1 MKRKTILVVDDNE
14 INRDILR
21 EILIDSYN
29 VAEAENGEA
38 ALERLRSGGDEISLI
53 LLDMM
58 MPVMNGYEFLSKAKA
73 DRELSLI
80 PVIVLTQSD
89 TEDVEIAAFSS
100 GATDFVRKPYRPEII
115 RHRIASLITLRE
127 TAAMANEYRFDR
139 TTGLYTKA
147 YFYQQAKEL
156 LEQHPER
163 EYDII
168 CSNVENFKLY
178 NDTFGVAKGDEL
190 LVGIAALSKEHMARY
205 GIYGRLGADRFMYL
219 CERHRDFQEQG
230 FEAFLDQI
238 NAMPQARGRVTLKWG
253 IYHVEDRGVSI
264 ERMCDR
270 AFLAADTIKGQY
282 GVLSATYDDRL
293 REKLLREQALTDEM
307 QKALQGG
314 QFCVYYQPKISLS
327 DGSLAGAEALV
338 RWKHPELGFLSPGEF
353 IPLFEKNGFI
363 SELDSFVWES
373 VCAQLRLWRDKGFPA
388 LPVSVNVSRADMY
401 QPDLPERLLALV
413 ERYALLPEELHLEV
427 TESAYTESPGQIIAT
442 VRRLREQ
449 GFIVELDDFGS
460 GYSSLNMLNTMPL
473 DILKLDMKFIQ
484 TEMARPR
491 GQGILRFI
499 VGMAKWMNLHV
510 VAEGVETREQVER
523 LREMGCDD
531 AQGYYFSRPLPVTE
545 FETAVLERPK
555 TQQPSG
561 AEKRISA
568 KKGTHILIVDEDEE
582 RRARLVEIISAR
594 YPVLEAT
601 DASSAIVLICEH
613 AQTIAAMLLSV
624 TLPEEGDAR
633 LLRMIA
639 ENREE
644 WRVPML
650 ALGGADAQVEE
661 RVLALGADDYAVGP
675 HTGRGLLLRLERLM
689 EAEHCRRRER
699 RLSDEA
705 NRDFLTGLLNR
716 RGLSEA
722 MGSMTTEDLPAAV
735 YLFDLDGLKAVNDR
749 TGHKAGDELIRR
761 FAETLRRH
769 TRREDVLARY
779 GGDEFVAVL
788 RHMGSGEQAQ
798 DKGNAICQAF
808 ARMILECG
816 EEAGCSAGV
825 AVCPTD
831 GKISEALIRR
841 ADRAL
846 YSAKQA
852 GKGCCRLYCPGQG

>member
-1 MKRKTILVVDDNE
+1 MRKTILVVDDNE

-29 VAEAENGEA
+29 VAEAENGQEA
-38 ALERLRSGGDEISLI
+38 LARLRSAGEEISLI

-73 DRELSLI
+73 DPELSLI

-147 YFYQQAKEL
+147 YFYQQAREL
-156 LEQHPER
+156 LEQHPEK
-163 EYDII
+163 EFDVI

-178 NDTFGVAKGDEL
+178 NDTFGVANGDEL
-190 LVGIAALSKEHMARY
+190 LVGIAGFAREHIARR
-205 GIYGRLGADRFMYL
+205 GISGRLGADHFMYL
-219 CERHRDFQEQG
+219 CERDRGLRERS
-230 FEAFLDQI
+230 FEAYLEQI
-238 NAMPQARGRVTLKWG
+238 NAMPQARGKVTLKWG

-270 AFLAADTIKGQY
+270 AFLAADMIKGQY

-307 QKALQGG
+307 LKALQSG

-327 DGSLAGAEALV
+327 DGALAGAEALV

-373 VCAQLRLWRDKGFPA
+373 ACRQMRSWQDRGLPA
-388 LPVSVNVSRADMY
+388 VPVSVNVSRADMY
-401 QPDLPERLLALV
+401 QINLPDRLLALV
-413 ERYALLPEELHLEV
+413 ESYGLQPEALHLEV
-427 TESAYTESPGQIIAT
+427 TESAYTENPGQIIAT
-442 VRRLREQ
+442 VRHLREM
-449 GFIVELDDFGS
+449 GFIIELDDFGS

-510 VAEGVETREQVER
+510 VAEGVETHEQVER

-531 AQGYYFSRPLPVTE
+531 AQGYYFSRPLPVGD
-545 FETAVLERPK
+545 FEAQVLGKRGSEQSDRAKAQTGERK
-555 TQQPSG
+555 
-561 AEKRISA
+561 E
-568 KKGTHILIVDEDEE
+568 THILIVDENDA
-582 RRARLVEIISAR
+582 RRTELAGIISER
-594 YPVLEAT
+594 HPVLEAT
-601 DASSAIVLICEH
+601 DAGSAVVLICEH
-613 AQTIAAMLLSV
+613 ARTIAAMLLSV
-624 TLPEEGDAR
+624 TLPENGDAR

-639 ENREE
+639 ENRGE

-650 ALGGADAQVEE
+650 AMGEADAQVEE
-661 RVLALGADDYAVGP
+661 RALALGADDYAVGP

-716 RGLSEA
+716 RGLNEA
-722 MGSMTTEDLPAAV
+722 MEAMSAEDLPAAV

-788 RHMGSGEQAQ
+788 RHMGNGSQAQ
-798 DKGNAICQAF
+798 EKGDAICGAF
-808 ARMILECG
+808 ARLTKERG
-816 EEAGCSAGV
+816 GKSGCSAGV
-825 AVCPTD
+825 AICLP
-831 GKISEALIRR
+831 GEKMGEALIRR

-852 GKGCCRLYCPGQG
+852 GKGCCRLYSPLQE

>member
-14 INRDILR
+14 INRELLR
-21 EILIDSYN
+21 DILIDSYN
-29 VAEAENGEA
+29 VAEAVNGEE
-38 ALERLRSGGDEISLI
+38 ALARLRSEGDEISLI

-100 GATDFVRKPYRPEII
+100 GTTDFVRKPYRPEII

-156 LEQHPER
+156 LEQHPEK
-163 EYDII
+163 EYDVI
-168 CSNVENFKLY
+168 CSNIENFKLY
-178 NDTFGVAKGDEL
+178 NDTFGVASGDEL
-190 LVGIAALSKEHMARY
+190 LVGIASFSKERIARH
-205 GIYGRLGADRFMYL
+205 GICGRLGADRFMYL
-219 CERHRDFQEQG
+219 CERDGALREGG
-230 FEAFLDQI
+230 FEAFLEQI

-253 IYHVEDRGVSI
+253 VYHVEDRGVSI

-270 AFLAADTIKGQY
+270 AFLAGDTIKGQY
-282 GVLSATYDDRL
+282 GVLSATYDDTL

-307 QKALQGG
+307 QKALRGG
-314 QFCVYYQPKISLS
+314 QFCVYYQPKISLN

-373 VCAQLRLWRDKGFPA
+373 VCAQLRSWRDKGLPA
-388 LPVSVNVSRADMY
+388 PSVSVNVSRAYMY
-401 QPDLPERLLALV
+401 QTDLPERLLALV
-413 ERYALLPEELHLEV
+413 QRFGLRPEELHLEV

-442 VRRLREQ
+442 VRRLRQ
-449 GFIVELDDFGS
+449 MGFIVELDDFGS

-499 VGMAKWMNLHV
+499 VGMAKWMNLRV

-531 AQGYYFSRPLPVTE
+531 AQGYYFSRPLPVAE
-545 FETAVLERPK
+545 FEATVLERSK
-555 TQQPSG
+555 AVQDG
-561 AEKRISA
+561 GEELRISTRKSA
-568 KKGTHILIVDEDEE
+568 HVLIVDENET
-582 RRARLVEIISAR
+582 RRAQLAKIVSKQ
-594 YPVLEAT
+594 YPVLEAM

-613 AQTIAAMLLSV
+613 EQTIAAMLLSV

-639 ENREE
+639 ENKEE

-650 ALGGADAQVEE
+650 AMGEADAQVEE
-661 RVLALGADDYAVGP
+661 RALALGADDYAVGP
-675 HTGRGLLLRLERLM
+675 HTERGLLLRLERLM

-705 NRDFLTGLLNR
+705 NRDYLTGLLNR
-716 RGLSEA
+716 RGLNEA
-722 MGSMTTEDLPAAV
+722 MGAMTAEDAPAAV

-749 TGHKAGDELIRR
+749 AGHKAGDELIRH

-788 RHMGSGEQAQ
+788 RHMGSGEQARE
-798 DKGNAICQAF
+798 KGDAICRAF
-808 ARMILECG
+808 ACMAQECDG
-816 EEAGCSAGV
+816 EAGCSAGV
-825 AVCPTD
+825 AVCPAD
-831 GKISEALIRR
+831 GEIGEALIRR

-846 YSAKQA
+846 YAAKQA
-852 GKGCCRLYCPGQG
+852 GKGCCRLYCPEQG

>member
-1 MKRKTILVVDDNE
+1 M
-14 INRDILR
+14 
-21 EILIDSYN
+21 
-29 VAEAENGEA
+29 
-38 ALERLRSGGDEISLI
+38 
-53 LLDMM
+53 
-58 MPVMNGYEFLSKAKA
+58 
-73 DRELSLI
+73 
-80 PVIVLTQSD
+80 IVLTQSD

-147 YFYQQAKEL
+147 YFYQQAREL
-156 LEQHPER
+156 LELHPEK

-178 NDTFGVAKGDEL
+178 NDTFGVANGDEL
-190 LVGIAALSKEHMARY
+190 LAGIAGFAREHIARR
-205 GIYGRLGADRFMYL
+205 GISGRLGADHFMYL
-219 CERHRDFQEQG
+219 CERDRELRERS
-230 FEAFLDQI
+230 FEAYLEQI
-238 NAMPQARGRVTLKWG
+238 NAMPQARGKVMLKWG
-253 IYHVEDRGVSI
+253 VYPVEDRGVSI

-282 GVLSATYDDRL
+282 GVLSVTYDDRL

-307 QKALQGG
+307 LKALQGG

-327 DGSLAGAEALV
+327 NGTLAGAEALV
-338 RWKHPELGFLSPGEF
+338 RWKHPELGFLPPGEF

-363 SELDSFVWES
+363 SELDGFVWES
-373 VCAQLRLWRDKGFPA
+373 VCRQMRSWRDRGLPA
-388 LPVSVNVSRADMY
+388 VPVSVNVSRADMY
-401 QPDLPERLLALV
+401 QSNLPERLLALV
-413 ERYALLPEELHLEV
+413 ERYGLQPETLHLEV
-427 TESAYTESPGQIIAT
+427 TESAYTENPGQIIAT
-442 VRRLREQ
+442 VQRLREL

-499 VGMAKWMNLHV
+499 VGMAKWLNLHV
-510 VAEGVETREQVER
+510 VAEGVETHEQAER

-531 AQGYYFSRPLPVTE
+531 AQGYYFSRPLPVGD
-545 FETAVLERPK
+545 FEAQILKRP
-555 TQQPSG
+555 S
-561 AEKRISA
+561 SA
-568 KKGTHILIVDEDEE
+568 RLDRTDAQTGEGKETHILIVDENDT
-582 RRARLVEIISAR
+582 RRTQLAGIISER

-601 DASSAIVLICEH
+601 DASSAVVLICEH
-613 AQTIAAMLLSV
+613 ARTIAAMLLSV
-624 TLPEEGDAR
+624 TLPENGDAR
-633 LLRMIA
+633 LMRMIA

-650 ALGGADAQVEE
+650 AMGEADAQVEE
-661 RVLALGADDYAVGP
+661 RALALGADDYAVGP

-722 MGSMTTEDLPAAV
+722 MDAMSTEDLPAAV

-788 RHMGSGEQAQ
+788 RHMDNGEHVQQ
-798 DKGNAICQAF
+798 KGDAICGAF
-808 ARMILECG
+808 ARLTQECG
-816 EEAGCSAGV
+816 GAAGCSAGV
-825 AVCPTD
+825 AVCLADETM
-831 GKISEALIRR
+831 GETLIRR

-852 GKGCCRLYCPGQG
+852 GKGCCRLYSPEQE

>member
-1 MKRKTILVVDDNE
+1 MKRKTILVIDDNE
-14 INRDILR
+14 INRDLLR
-21 EILIDSYN
+21 EILIDYYD
-29 VAEAENGEA
+29 VVEAENGQQ
-38 ALERLRSGGDEISLI
+38 ALELLQSREEEISLI

-58 MPVMNGYEFLSKAKA
+58 MPVMNGYEFLSIAKA
-73 DRELSLI
+73 DSDLSLI

-127 TAAMANEYRFDR
+127 TAAVANEYRIDR
-139 TTGLYTKA
+139 QTGLYTKA
-147 YFYQQAKEL
+147 YFYQQAREL

-163 EYDII
+163 EYDVI

-190 LVGIAALSKEHMARY
+190 LSGIAHFSRAHMARH
-205 GIYGRLGADRFMYL
+205 GISGRLSADRFMHL
-219 CERHRDFQEQG
+219 CDRNEALREHG
-230 FEAFLDQI
+230 FEGFLEQI
-238 NAMPQARGRVTLKWG
+238 NAMPQARGKVTLKWG

-307 QKALQGG
+307 QKALRGG
-314 QFCVYYQPKISLS
+314 QFCVYYQPKICLS

-363 SELDSFVWES
+363 SELDSFVWDS
-373 VCAQLRLWRDKGFPA
+373 VCAQLRSWHDRHFPQ

-413 ERYALLPEELHLEV
+413 ERYGLLPEELHLEV

-442 VRRLREQ
+442 VRRLREM
-449 GFIVELDDFGS
+449 GFVVELDDFGS

-531 AQGYYFSRPLPVTE
+531 AQGYYFSRPLPVAE
-545 FETAVLERPK
+545 FESVVIERLKAVQAEGGSAHATAR
-555 TQQPSG
+555 
-561 AEKRISA
+561 
-568 KKGTHILIVDEDEE
+568 KGTHVLIVDENDE
-582 RRARLVEIISAR
+582 RRARLAEIVSSK
-594 YPVLEAT
+594 YPVLQAT

-613 AQTIAAMLLSV
+613 AQTIAAMMLSV

-639 ENREE
+639 ENRKE

-650 ALGGADAQVEE
+650 AMGEADAQVEE
-661 RVLALGADDYAVGP
+661 RALALGADDYAVGP
-675 HTGRGLLLRLERLM
+675 HPGRGLLLRLERLM

-699 RLSDEA
+699 RLADEA

-722 MGSMTTEDLPAAV
+722 MGSMSGDDLPAAV
-735 YLFDLDGLKAVNDR
+735 FLFDLDGLKSVNDR
-749 TGHKAGDELIRR
+749 LGHKAGDKLIRR
-761 FAETLRRH
+761 FAETLRRY
-769 TRREDVLARY
+769 TRREDVIARY

-788 RHMGSGEQAQ
+788 RHMGDGGKAQEKGE
-798 DKGNAICQAF
+798 DICRAF
-808 ARMILECG
+808 TRMTKECG
-816 EEAGCSAGV
+816 GEGGCSAGV
-825 AVCPTD
+825 AVCPAD
-831 GKISEALIRR
+831 GTIGEVLIRR

-846 YSAKQA
+846 YTAKQA
-852 GKGCCRLYCPGQG
+852 GKGCCRLYCPERD